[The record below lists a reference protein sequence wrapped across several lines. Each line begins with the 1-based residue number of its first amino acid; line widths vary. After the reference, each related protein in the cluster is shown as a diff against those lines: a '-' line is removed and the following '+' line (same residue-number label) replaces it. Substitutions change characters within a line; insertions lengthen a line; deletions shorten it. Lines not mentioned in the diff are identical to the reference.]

1 MKLSFRQPSISKF
14 NLQITGSKSI
24 SNRYLILKA
33 QFPNLEL
40 SGLSESDDTHV
51 LHKAISTFDQKC
63 DEIDIHHAGTAMR
76 FLTAYLSSLPNL
88 EVVLKGSK
96 RMHER
101 PIGILV
107 EAMRELG
114 GHLEYLGSEG
124 FPPLKIYG
132 KSLQKNK
139 ISIPANVS
147 SQYITALMLIAP
159 SFKNGLT
166 IFLESKITSKPYL
179 LMTAQALRSVG
190 VEVDMHEEYIR
201 VYPKT
206 KIEPKTIAV
215 ESDWSSASYFYSC
228 LALMDH
234 GEFELSTFQKD
245 SLQGDSKVAEFYKL
259 FGIETQ
265 FKAGSI
271 FISKKAGVRLPE
283 KIELDLNDTPD
294 LAQTIAVTCLG
305 LDIACDLT
313 GLHTLKVKETDRLV
327 ALKTEIEKFGA
338 EVEITS
344 ESLKLSPKANLK
356 ESVSVKTYQDHRMA
370 MAFAPLAIKVDLEIL
385 DPEVVSKS
393 FPDFWEKIKVLGIQ
407 QNH

>member
-1 MKLSFRQPSISKF
+1 MKLSFRQTSISK
-14 NLQITGSKSI
+14 LKLHITGSKSI

-33 QFPNLEL
+33 QFPNIEL
-40 SGLSESDDTHV
+40 SGLSDCDDTRV
-51 LHKAISTFDQKC
+51 LHKALTTLKENG

-88 EVVLKGSK
+88 KVVLKGSK

-114 GHLEYLGSEG
+114 GDIKYLSNEG
-124 FPPLKIYG
+124 FPPLKIHG
-132 KSLQKNK
+132 KSLQKDE
-139 ISIPANVS
+139 ISIPASVS

-166 IFLESKITSKPYL
+166 IYLQSKVTSKPYL
-179 LMTAQALRSVG
+179 MMTAVALKSIG
-190 VEVDMHEEYIR
+190 VKVDLQESHIQ
-201 VYPKT
+201 VHPKI

-259 FGIETQ
+259 FGIKTQ
-265 FKAGSI
+265 FKGDSI
-271 FISKKAGVRLPE
+271 LISKKAGVLLPK

-305 LDIACDLT
+305 LKIACNLT

-338 EVEITS
+338 EVEIS
-344 ESLKLSPKANLK
+344 NESLQLSPKANLK
-356 ESVSVKTYQDHRMA
+356 ESVSVQTYQDHRMA
-370 MAFAPLAIKVDLEIL
+370 MAFAPIAIKVDLTIL
-385 DPEVVSKS
+385 NPEVVSKS
-393 FPDFWEKIKVLGIQ
+393 FPDFWEKIKALGIQ
-407 QNH
+407 

>member
-1 MKLSFRQPSISKF
+1 MKLSFRQTSISKF
-14 NLQITGSKSI
+14 KLHITGSKSI

-33 QFPNLEL
+33 QFPNIEL
-40 SGLSESDDTHV
+40 SGLSDCDDTRV
-51 LHKAISTFDQKC
+51 LHKALTSLKENG

-114 GHLEYLGSEG
+114 GDIKYLGNDG
-124 FPPLKIYG
+124 FPPLKIRG
-132 KSLQKNK
+132 ESLHKDK
-139 ISIPANVS
+139 ISIPASVS

-159 SFKNGLT
+159 SFKNGLS
-166 IFLESKITSKPYL
+166 IYLQSKVTSKPYL
-179 LMTAQALRSVG
+179 MMTAVALKSIG
-190 VEVDMHEEYIR
+190 VEVDLQESHIQ
-201 VYPKT
+201 VHPKT

-234 GEFELSTFQKD
+234 GEFELSTFQKN
-245 SLQGDSKVAEFYKL
+245 SLQGDSKVVEFYKL
-259 FGIETQ
+259 FGIETR
-265 FKAGSI
+265 FNGDSI
-271 FISKKAGVRLPE
+271 LISKKGGVLLPE

-305 LDIACDLT
+305 LNIACNLT

-338 EVEITS
+338 EVEIS
-344 ESLKLSPKANLK
+344 NESLQLSPKANLK
-356 ESVSVKTYQDHRMA
+356 ESVTVHTYQDHRMA
-370 MAFAPLAIKVDLEIL
+370 MAFAPLAIKVDLTIL
-385 DPEVVSKS
+385 NPEVVSKS
-393 FPDFWEKIKVLGIQ
+393 FPDFWGKIKALGIQ
-407 QNH
+407 